1 MGLFC
6 LFIKKHSVILKG
18 MFIFRMIREYTLLPV
33 NPLFKLVQCI
43 IAHFGIDP
51 TPGKYIAS
59 IVDTNNN
66 TDTFIL

>member
-1 MGLFC
+1 
-6 LFIKKHSVILKG
+6 
-18 MFIFRMIREYTLLPV
+18 MIREYTLLPV
-33 NPLFKLVQCI
+33 NPLFKLVQFI

>member
-1 MGLFC
+1 
-6 LFIKKHSVILKG
+6 